1 MSETDGT
8 RSARELLRILFQ
20 HSGKIITVFIL
31 LTGTTFV
38 FCQFWAVPTYRSQ
51 VGLIF
56 KRPANDNPLASD
68 SPEHALEVFV
78 KAQQQIVMSDLVL
91 ARAKVISEDSGFR
104 RTWHSF
110 RSNLTGAESQGGD
123 VRSAQAAI
131 DGFLTEGP
139 VADRVKALLSENQ
152 KDLAEFR
159 ESVELE
165 TPGGERV
172 AVTES
177 FTIAVDRPGPKTRID
192 SHLDALY
199 AAEML
204 VDMYIVRHRQLQQA
218 LRGPG
223 TRVMNNVVAS
233 FQTDVDA
240 HRKAYDDFVRQ
251 NTSDIGLLEQLVKSG
266 SEHGVQIALTRLRES
281 DARLHLDLARAR
293 AIREVITADLP
304 PKALEAGGVDAMSG
318 DEVAAAVANISA
330 ELLDENVFILRT
342 KEKVADLEAEL
353 AGVRT
358 QYTDESRN
366 VRYLERDVRSLRNQ
380 LLGAIV
386 AHAQGL
392 GVTIR
397 ALEEQRA
404 RNSEL
409 KDRYAKEQTQIT
421 QKLGHYVRLK
431 NDMKV
436 AEEQLADLKG
446 QRLRAEA
453 SSLRASEA
461 VTIHKLGEASIPDPS
476 RPKSPKT
483 LLFTLIAGIISLLI
497 GVAAA
502 FIADHFDHS
511 LRSSDEAERYLG
523 LPVLGSIKRHSG
535 GIVAS

>member
-56 KRPANDNPLASD
+56 KRPANDNPLATD

-91 ARAKVISEDSGFR
+91 ARAKVISEDSGLR

-110 RSNLTGAESQGGD
+110 RTNLTDAESQGGD
-123 VRSAQAAI
+123 VQSAHSAI
-131 DGFLTEGP
+131 DGFLSEGP
-139 VADRVKALLSENQ
+139 VADRVKVLLSENQ

-159 ESVELE
+159 DSVELE

-192 SHLDALY
+192 SHLDALH
-199 AAEML
+199 AADML
-204 VDMYIVRHRQLQQA
+204 VAMYIVRHRQLQQA

-233 FQTDVDA
+233 FQTEVDA
-240 HRKAYDDFVRQ
+240 QRKAYDDFVRQ
-251 NTSDIGLLEQLVKSG
+251 NPSDIGLLEQLVKSG
-266 SEHGVQIALTRLRES
+266 SEHGVQIALTHLRES

-293 AIREVITADLP
+293 AIRDVITADLP
-304 PKALEAGGVDAMSG
+304 PKAIEAGGVDAMSD

-330 ELLDENVFILRT
+330 ELLNDNVFILRT
-342 KEKVADLEAEL
+342 KEKVADLEADL
-353 AGVRT
+353 ARVRT
-358 QYTDESRN
+358 QFTDESRN

-397 ALEEQRA
+397 ALQEQRA

-409 KDRYAKEQTQIT
+409 KDQYAKEQTQIT

-431 NDMKV
+431 NDLKV
-436 AEEQLADLKG
+436 AEGQLGDLKG

-483 LLFTLIAGIISLLI
+483 LLFTLIAGVISLLI
-497 GVAAA
+497 GVSAA

-523 LPVLGSIKRHSG
+523 LPVLGSIKRHPG